1 MSVKVKKCVSPC
13 KGIIE
18 NKCKTRFCNYV
29 NKTRKYCTLNR
40 KLYQLKHD
48 DRGCNIYPK
57 KKDEN
62 TKNTKKTSK
71 NINKSINN
79 KLINKA
85 TQAKKT
91 VLTRKVE
98 ALRKKH
104 AEKKIKKFMTNPV
117 MREKITAMFLNSI
130 CSDSGVCI
138 AFGQEAM
145 KIKKFFN
152 NFTDFTYLNGP
163 IKKIGV
169 VSANGFIYELA
180 YKRQNYNAYAI
191 LKSTVGRTADNLMYE
206 YFVGM
211 AVNVFGKQLPCFVET
226 YGLFEY
232 NTDADWTVLRLGNAN
247 KDDVLKHNLTL
258 KPTQTFDNLD
268 RGCISPHLQCILI
281 QHLKQAASLRT
292 HVNDPDFINTELIK
306 ILYIIYFSLET
317 LATQFTHYDLHA
329 NNVLIYKPGGLTHI
343 EYVFHEHRIGKVP
356 RIVKFKSAFI
366 PKIIDYGRSFYSL
379 DDDNNSN
386 KIHEKLC
393 TIAAC
398 NPLCGKTYGFNLNA
412 YTSHY
417 IESLHNN
424 TSHDLRLLQDIKDI
438 KNPRSKAKK
447 PIKDFLRSIHYIGK
461 FGTPEVKTSGLPKV
475 IYNISD
481 ALSALSD
488 MVMATEPALSNTVY
502 NGNASYG
509 ELHVYSDGRPMKF
522 IKL

>member
-281 QHLKQAASLRT
+281 QHLKQSKDLRNY
-292 HVNDPDFINTELIK
+292 VKDPDFINTELIK
-306 ILYIIYFSLET
+306 ILYIIYFSLSS
-317 LATQFTHYDLHA
+317 LATQFTHYDLHS
-329 NNVLIYKPGGLTHI
+329 NNVLLYEPGGSHI
-343 EYVFHEHRIGKVP
+343 NYVFHEHLKGNAP
-356 RIVKFKSAFI
+356 RLIKFKSKFI
-366 PKIIDYGRSFYSL
+366 PKIIDYGRCFYSL
-379 DDDNNSN
+379 DAGNNSN
-386 KIHEKLC
+386 KIYETLC
-393 TIAAC
+393 TITKC
-398 NPLCGKTYGFNLNA
+398 NPLCGENYGFNFMNSDE
-412 YTSHY
+412 YHIKSRQ
-417 IESLHNN
+417 HNV
-424 TSHDLRLLQDIKDI
+424 SHDLRLLQTIKGDILSPYSNSNNSI
-438 KNPRSKAKK
+438 KYLFNSVVY
-447 PIKDFLRSIHYIGK
+447 DEQ
-461 FGTPEVKTSGLPKV
+461 FGTPENTASGLPTEINNV
-475 IYNISD
+475 TD
-481 ALSALSD
+481 ALYSLSD
-488 MVMATEPALSNTVY
+488 MVAANEPTLSNKLYHAHV
-502 NGNASYG
+502 SYG
-509 ELHVYSDGRPMKF
+509 ELHIYSDGRHMEF
-522 IKL
+522 IKK